1 MSLIIKDPTKYL
13 TAMLWFAA
21 AAFIFAVSP
30 EVHFAQTEREKT
42 EKEKAEARQKEEAKK
57 KEIAVVEAGVK
68 DVDDKEAAAKEAA
81 AKEAASRDAGSRGPA
96 KIGAPP
102 SETATRPAD
111 KLLKTSKLRVGEKFS
126 YTLSFGPS
134 ENAGVADIGI
144 TSSGKIEGRDALE
157 LRANIKT
164 VELISAAFI
173 KLDETRTTYL
183 DAATG
188 LPLFSGRV
196 DRTGPLPVSTSS
208 SFFKE
213 AAVDHDLLSLI
224 YAIRNAGGSG
234 SFTVREGGAVH
245 SVMAQNAGTIRS
257 WTPLGVFETVIV
269 RIESDLF
276 ASRGITD
283 LAIHFSADDRMI
295 PVVIRCRTDRG
306 QFRAVLSTITEPAV
320 EPAATPTPVPT
331 PTPVRSPTPAPVTYI
346 PNQPLLTELGFELGE
361 NLEFRVFYGGRPA
374 GRVRLNAERRD
385 MIDKVDTLIL
395 RAAVAG
401 VEPGNPGLRMGD
413 TAVAHVD
420 PDTLA
425 TRKFESKFDS
435 LFPALNQSVLF
446 DSLTGKATFG
456 SETVDIPLGTHSMVS
471 LLYAMRSFNLKPSK
485 DAGNPV
491 NDTRVAVFWENRAY
505 VFTLRPSAPEVIT
518 INGEKVAAQLIS
530 FQTGVP
536 ALDSLQIK
544 VWIAAQS
551 RVPLRFLAGQYQA
564 DITVNPK
571 ALE

>member
-1 MSLIIKDPTKYL
+1 M
-13 TAMLWFAA
+13 TAVLWFAA
-21 AAFIFAVSP
+21 FAVILAACP
-30 EVHFAQTEREKT
+30 LNHFAQTEREKL
-42 EKEKAEARQKEEAKK
+42 EKEKLEARQKEEANK
-57 KEIAVVEAGVK
+57 KEIAAK
-68 DVDDKEAAAKEAA
+68 DADDKDAAAKEAASKEAA
-81 AKEAASRDAGSRGPA
+81 AKEAASKAAGSRGGVNIA
-96 KIGAPP
+96 TVT
-102 SETATRPAD
+102 SEISPQTSGILT
-111 KLLKTSKLRVGEKFS
+111 KTSKLRIGEKFS

-134 ENAGVADIGI
+134 ENAGVAEIGI
-144 TSSGKIEGRDALE
+144 TSTGKIEGRDALE
-157 LRANIKT
+157 LRASIKT
-164 VELISAAFI
+164 VELVSAAFI

-183 DAATG
+183 DPTTG

-196 DRTGPLPVSTSS
+196 DRTGPLPVATSS
-208 SFFKE
+208 SFFK
-213 AAVDHDLLSLI
+213 AASVDHDLLSLI

-245 SVMAQNAGTIRS
+245 SVIAQNAGTIRS
-257 WTPLGVFETVIV
+257 WTPIGVYDTVIV

-295 PVVIRCRTDRG
+295 PVVIRCRTERG

-320 EPAATPTPVPT
+320 EPAVTPTPLPT
-331 PTPVRSPTPAPVTYI
+331 PTPVRSPTPTPVTYV
-346 PNQPLLTELGFELGE
+346 PNQPLLSELGFELGE
-361 NLEFRVFYGGRPA
+361 NLEFRVLYGGRPA

-385 MIDKVDTLIL
+385 MIDKVDTLVL
-395 RAAVAG
+395 RATVTG

-413 TAVAHVD
+413 SAVAFVD

-435 LFPALNQSVLF
+435 PFPALNQSVLF
-446 DSLTGKATFG
+446 DPLTGKATFG
-456 SETVDIPLGTHSMVS
+456 SETADIPLGTHSMVS

-491 NDTRVAVFWENRAY
+491 NDTRVAVFWGNRAY
-505 VFTLRPSAPEVIT
+505 VFTLRPSAPEMIT

-530 FQTGVP
+530 FQTGIP
-536 ALDSLQIK
+536 TLDALQMK
-544 VWIAAQS
+544 VWVAAQS

-564 DITVNPK
+564 DITVNPR